1 MQRPAIIAE
10 RAPNLDPAV
19 LAAMQSQPSG
29 VTASDDWTAAMDRIM
44 ALTARSPDA
53 FRQQPQANRFS
64 AILEAVVPSRTNPT
78 HEKVLTIVNALLDSK
93 AIRKDEAGLIY
104 NALLERVAR
113 YNSTNVQANLD
124 RMGTDVKEALA
135 QRERFHRDGNLG
147 SLVALNAFLSTQ
159 PANVPRGQED
169 YTNFI
174 SALRLMVTEVP
185 QSEVYQSGPDYYFQT
200 SRQGLQ
206 TVNLTQAFKNLQG
219 LWGVRAPVGDRST
232 LSSLLT
238 PNSRLLLLLIAPFTN
253 TNSLSRDSY
262 LGHLVTLYREAIG
275 QAQVDEQTYQEITS
289 VSRALG
295 QEDTGSLEATLNFLL
310 TNRRQQVP
318 PQYTLNAEEE
328 RILRYVQ
335 QSVSLYLMREGATPS
350 AALDMTAR
358 NMEPSFYAS
367 NRAFINRLMDYLH
380 RAAAMNG
387 EYFTNAILNPHWLPP
402 PGFYTGEFD
411 LPEGNDGFLWDDVTD
426 SLFSPAVIGH
436 HGKKEGGDEGP
447 LLDSRASSPFPSLT
461 SLPAS
466 VNSGRTTR
474 PRLTGESEYLNDPI
488 LFPVRDKNFPN
499 NGIESLVDKMS
510 RWKTYAQERREWE
523 ERQPRPVRPPRQRWQ
538 RRKKGAHAGDEG
550 SDDSADDSSVL
561 DLGGSGNPFAHLRPQ
576 GCIGSLY

>member
-185 QSEVYQSGPDYYFQT
+185 QSEVYQSGPDYFFQT

-426 SLFSPAVIGH
+426 SLFSPAAIGH
-436 HGKKEGGDEGP
+436 HGKKEAGDEGP

-523 ERQPRPVRPPRQRWQ
+523 ERQPKPVRPPRQRWQ
-538 RRKKGAHAGDEG
+538 RRKKGAYARDEE